1 MPGAPL
7 HLNPAL
13 VIDILFYTRSSC
25 IRIMSK
31 LFEKTPQRVQKLY
44 SNKEEAFRSVGK
56 LGTGHK
62 ETKFILG
69 LALDEYL
76 NIFIVDTGNMRI
88 KVFTFDGYFI
98 TNFGREMF
106 LMPYAIAVH
115 DKIAVVSDTGL
126 RQVIRFDGNE
136 CTRNAVRDIKKP
148 MGIAIDTN
156 YDVYVADAL
165 RGRVVVLNGDL
176 KLTREIGKGK
186 LTTPK
191 DVKLRGNQIIVC
203 DNSTDYNV
211 HIFNMAGNL
220 LKSIIKLKQGNGP
233 LFICID
239 KFFNIAVSDKNNR
252 EISISTCKGKMFQH
266 WFTSGRPTGIEI
278 TPDGTIVRA
287 NYDFA
292 LIYFH

>member
-1 MPGAPL
+1 
-7 HLNPAL
+7 
-13 VIDILFYTRSSC
+13 
-25 IRIMSK
+25 MSK

-176 KLTREIGKGK
+176 KLIREIGKGK

-203 DNSTDYNV
+203 DNSSDYNV

-220 LKSIIKLKQGNGP
+220 
-233 LFICID
+233 
-239 KFFNIAVSDKNNR
+239 
-252 EISISTCKGKMFQH
+252 
-266 WFTSGRPTGIEI
+266 
-278 TPDGTIVRA
+278 
-287 NYDFA
+287 
-292 LIYFH
+292 IY